1 MGQKKKTDGRARS
14 RKPTSIS
21 ISKIDESYNTDKAPD
36 TLTSKEDF
44 GEYRTEHDNHE
55 NKGNLQDIPSEN
67 SSIYA
72 SSKVRQLIIN
82 LCILFI
88 QNNATNPTTS
98 NKADTGAKNENNSTI
113 IASLETYDGV
123 NKKPF
128 KATGLLNK
136 SQLKLASYIKAN
148 KDVTLQGTKRFTDKS
163 GEYYLKNIQLQN
175 SKQFPNSKKKNS
187 LNNPQNLENC
197 LNNIGKIKK
206 RANKIV
212 TLLPENSLT
221 PIPKKEGI
229 NKLGMAN
236 GYGKKELN
244 DAQRTAVFIRRLEY
258 ATSMKKQMDVG
269 KNLKN
274 NTKKIGL
281 IQEWWKTMFKIIKLQ
296 KNMRGFLFRKK
307 LMNNLEHQEKL
318 LQFITEFDNIHN
330 YHLYRQFMENLKKKG
345 DYEKAKLMEKCEDF
359 NEKLDNLERL
369 HNLKN
374 FKNCFNKWKN
384 DTKQKKKEDLDKLA
398 TQLNDILRKRVNK
411 NNLATLK
418 KIKDKTQSDED
429 KLNDKAKEFREKHA
443 KKNFLNDLIKAHRLN
458 KLLSKVKDSID
469 DNHKKDVLDKIK
481 KKKDIG
487 DAAEKLNKLLN
498 DKMKKDALKDL
509 KTMDFVDKLDD
520 VINKH
525 NDKINEEAKKEL
537 MDKLKDIRDK
547 KKAEEDKN
555 KFAISSGVND
565 FELISDKKSK
575 NPRKRRSVVM
585 TSHNDINI
593 AAKPTPKL
601 IFETSGQ
608 NKFSLI
614 APEKFKFGKPID
626 KNKKIDN
633 KLIDDQL
640 NDLKNRNDLRKYM
653 DKWKEIRNKKDIVDK
668 LKDKLNDLLKKQKEK
683 EDKFKQ
689 TLDKLKKMKDKQDL
703 KEYFDRW
710 KNAAEQMKKDD
721 LDNLAKKLNDI
732 LTKAKKESDDKNK
745 KDSLDRLKKYNDI
758 QKGLEKLDDLFFRKP
773 KKDALDTLK
782 KNSGMSEGFRIL
794 DKLFK
799 KNDDKNKKDF
809 LDRLKKNADCQKVLE
824 DLNKL
829 LEKKLKK
836 KFMDNLKKN
845 NDRKKGMEILNKV
858 INDNLKK
865 EFMDEIKKRNNL
877 NKGVEDLEKLINNKL
892 KKDVLNDLKNRN
904 RIAVSGDKLEKL
916 IRDKLK
922 RKLMDRLDRI
932 KKMKNATDKLND
944 LMNNK
949 LKKDAFDNLKNNN
962 NIRKGVDILD
972 KLIKDH
978 NDKLKKDA
986 FDQLKKFDD
995 IAKAADI
1002 LEKLIN
1008 KKLKDDTFKKLK
1020 TMQFVDI
1027 LEKFRKNKDDKNNEQ
1042 KCRKLMNT
1050 LKKLSKDKKEE
1061 EDKNNKEK
1069 LKDALDR
1076 WKDIAYR
1083 RKIKDDLVDKA
1094 RKKKAF
1100 DHWKNI
1106 KELRDIL
1113 DKLKDKKEKE
1123 LLDKYLKKWHD
1134 KCEQRE
1140 IFDKLKDYLKKKKA
1154 FNDWKTNSERIS
1166 IFRNI
1171 KKKKLLLKMLKEKEK
1186 KEKDALKKYLD
1197 KWNEIA
1203 KEKPKNETKSKRISH
1218 RCNSKRLRTKSK
1230 KKNDRKLL
1238 KQAFD
1243 LWRENSSFEPTRNV
1257 LEKIK
1262 KNRLL
1267 KHNFENLNDEEKNDL
1282 LQKYKNKMLQVML
1295 NIYKRQRNLVLKRYL
1310 DKWRRIKDEKIESE
1324 IDEPKYKKK
1333 PRIEDVREFTDSDV
1347 SSFNPTYYNTKQ
1359 NTHSNQRNIPYK
1371 KRYAKK
1377 PYEQLEEFYE
1387 ETPIKNEDEE
1397 YNIKEIKKDEFSD
1410 TSSNNES
1417 MLGNGEYL
1425 IQNKKTIRQ
1434 PRNYTSQSFFIDK
1447 NNANNITSNNYQVN
1461 THNTN
1466 QLPMT
1471 MKGDFV
1477 SLIEQN
1483 PKILQQKNPR
1493 IQVTNATC
1501 DLNQIINNEN
1511 TEDELNSEEVNYEMD
1526 KLNNNFIID
1535 KNRVLSK
1542 VIKNCDKDLYASQR
1556 PFRSKKDQWYS
1567 VSIPL
1572 NDNEAKWEFLG
1583 NIKGERDKNNLN
1595 KFELIQKEADP
1606 IKEENEDV
1614 ENKTYSRKT
1623 LRSDKKSDKK
1633 NQSKQDSAY
1642 KLREMNYS
1650 QFYRSPIK
1658 TPNIVEEEE
1667 KNLIGN
1673 RIKRPGQNQR
1683 QNTQRSFLNTSRYNR
1698 NYGRNGFDR
1707 SRGKINF
1714 DPKYRSIDYENGYEF
1729 EDSDD

>member
-469 DNHKKDVLDKIK
+469 DNHKKDVLDKLK

-1447 NNANNITSNNYQVN
+1447 NNAKNITSNNYQVN